1 MAPISTYWGPV
12 RPLRHHFRTGSHKR
26 DRIKSITY
34 MKSVDAL
41 AHSIDRKICGVRF
54 AALKR
59 VYTHSDTI
67 ARAFYTAAVWK
78 ESHVVARTHSWK
90 PLVTDVMRRD
100 WFNRLLL
107 ATWWHVGNL
116 YSVCAYT

>member
-41 AHSIDRKICGVRF
+41 AHSIDRKRFRGARF
-54 AALKR
+54 AALKTR

-67 ARAFYTAAVWK
+67 ARALYTAAV
-78 ESHVVARTHSWK
+78 
-90 PLVTDVMRRD
+90 
-100 WFNRLLL
+100 
-107 ATWWHVGNL
+107 
-116 YSVCAYT
+116 